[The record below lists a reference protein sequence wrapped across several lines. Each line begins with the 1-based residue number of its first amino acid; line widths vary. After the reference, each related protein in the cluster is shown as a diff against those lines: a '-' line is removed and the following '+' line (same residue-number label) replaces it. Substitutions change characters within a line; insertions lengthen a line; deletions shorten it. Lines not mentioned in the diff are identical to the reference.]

1 MVSIPA
7 QHDEQPDQRAVGQ
20 PAEPDERTIRRA
32 VAGAAMGNAVEWFD
46 YAIYSYLVAS
56 VGLNFFPDASPTAR
70 TLLTFSG
77 IAIPFALRPLGG
89 LVLGPL
95 GDKFGRRRV
104 LSLTIIFM
112 SGATFLIGL
121 IPSHNTI
128 GIAAPL
134 LLVLLRLIQGFS
146 TGGEYGGAATFIA
159 EYAPDRR
166 RGFFGSFLEFGTLGG
181 YVLGA
186 GLATIFQLS
195 LSTEAMN
202 SWGWRIPFLVAAPLG
217 LTGFYLRS
225 KLEDTPTFQQLAHGE
240 VQKVPFGEMMA
251 RNWRQIANLIGIV
264 ILLNVADY
272 TVLTYMPSYLTGV
285 LKISEAESNL
295 ALIGVMLVMM
305 LLIAPVGAL
314 SDRFGRKPVL
324 LTSAI
329 GFLVLTYPAVLLI
342 NMKSPLPVTIGLAV
356 LGVLL
361 LLMLGTIGSTFPAM
375 FPTRYRYGSFSIGY
389 SLSTAAFGGT
399 APLIITA
406 WIASSGNNLV
416 LAYYVMGAAVVA
428 IIPIILIPETAR
440 LSINHPTK
448 IPGVESR
455 VAA

>member
-1 MVSIPA
+1 MSIPS
-7 QHDEQPDQRAVGQ
+7 QHAESPDEPQAGQ
-20 PAEPDERTIRRA
+20 PAEPNEGTIRRA

-77 IAIPFALRPLGG
+77 IAIPFVLRPLGG
-89 LVLGPL
+89 VVLGPL

-121 IPSHNTI
+121 IPSHHTI
-128 GIAAPL
+128 GVAAPL

-159 EYAPDRR
+159 EYAPDKR
-166 RGFFGSFLEFGTLGG
+166 RGLLGSFLEFGTLGG

-195 LSTEAMN
+195 LSTDAMN
-202 SWGWRIPFLVAAPLG
+202 SWGWRIPFLLAAPLG

-225 KLEDTPTFQQLAHGE
+225 KLEDTPTFQQCSHGE
-240 VQKVPFGEMMA
+240 VQQIPFKEMIA
-251 RNWRQIANLIGIV
+251 TNWRQILNLIGIV

-272 TVLTYMPSYLTGV
+272 TVLTYMPSYLKDV
-285 LKISEAESNL
+285 LNISEAESNL
-295 ALIGVMLVMM
+295 ALVGVMLVMM
-305 LLIAPVGAL
+305 ALIAPVGAL
-314 SDRFGRKPVL
+314 SDRVGRKPVL
-324 LTSAI
+324 MTSAI
-329 GFLVLTYPAVLLI
+329 GFLVLAYPAVTLI
-342 NMKSPLPVTIGLAV
+342 NLKSPLPVTIGLAI
-356 LGVLL
+356 LGILL

-389 SLSTAAFGGT
+389 SVSTAAFGGT

-406 WIASSGNNLV
+406 LIANTGSTLIP
-416 LAYYVMGAAVVA
+416 AYYVMGAAVVA
-428 IIPIILIPETAR
+428 IIPIALIPETAR
-440 LSINHPTK
+440 ISISHPTR
-448 IPGVESR
+448 IPGVEP
-455 VAA
+455 AAAAA